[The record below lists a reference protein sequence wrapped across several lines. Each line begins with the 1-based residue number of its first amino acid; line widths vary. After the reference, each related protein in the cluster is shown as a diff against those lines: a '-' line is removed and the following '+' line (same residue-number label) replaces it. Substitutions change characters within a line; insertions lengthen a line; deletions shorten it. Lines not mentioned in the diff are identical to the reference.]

1 MTQIQLSGLTAFTPT
16 DVYVADLNG
25 NNKTYLGQITGSIP
39 PTNYQTVPSSF
50 DGIEGVMLILS
61 ANNGCEKFKIIPCS

>member
-1 MTQIQLSGLTAFTPT
+1 MTQLEFDGLTAFTPT

-25 NNKTYLGQITGSIP
+25 NNKTYLGQITSSIP
-39 PTNYQTVPSSF
+39 PNIYQNLPSTF

-61 ANNGCEKFKIIPCS
+61 ASNGCEKFKIIPCS